1 MLHQCAV
8 LCNKLLQTILNCT
21 KLHSTNQNVEVG
33 LTGEHMSKAQQ
44 VFEALMRSKGHT
56 DFNMNATGK
65 YSAPALQMRWSYF
78 QLGWEMKG
86 VTA

>member
-1 MLHQCAV
+1 
-8 LCNKLLQTILNCT
+8 
-21 KLHSTNQNVEVG
+21 VG
-33 LTGEHMSKAQQ
+33 LDTTIREDDAAAAREEDRAPHLEIQMSKAQS

-65 YSAPALQMRWSYF
+65 YSVPALQMRWSYF
-78 QLGWEMKG
+78 LMGWNMKE